1 MTSASNPGLMG
12 VRNIFVNSSNIS
24 TTNINKLNM
33 TNLLNCNYVN
43 FTMKYDSNAWCYSQL
58 RASNLI
64 NSGKN
69 DFGDLYYVGW
79 DSGMSIDHAEE
90 PSWLGSNN
98 LEILR
103 PHIYDSNNPNV
114 DCFTTVDLSN
124 MPTRPIRE
132 THGIVWKVVV
142 DGYDAQDEFDMLPPL
157 GVGKHKFEVYFN
169 RDDMDTTATP
179 AVAMGVRP
187 PYTSI
192 PIAEE
197 GFWTEKDSVDVYT
210 TYLTI
215 TGKTNA
221 DGLNRIYVD
230 GAKDYD
236 HFEVPYEN
244 SRFNVLVQAAGSLA
258 TGFAAEPGLGKIDLT
273 WNNENN
279 DMEDAMGYNVY
290 RYQMVNDSTAGD
302 TIRINEVMLDVDAET
317 FTDYDV
323 TPGETYYYYYKV
335 MSTDLKEY
343 DISNVVAATPL
354 TSIKGDANGS
364 MHVDVADIVSIV
376 AYLSQ
381 QQPQPFIY
389 EAADVNEDGNI
400 NILDIVGVINIIAHP
415 EVNAAPSIMSGAV
428 YTIED
433 GILYVNSPV
442 ALGGVQVMVNA
453 PEGTEVK
460 TLEALDAMERMW
472 IQMDENTRLLL
483 AYSMTGKTIPAGKTA
498 LLELGNVPVT
508 DIVLS
513 DALGNNIMVEQGDV
527 TTVTEVRAEV
537 KPVATGIYDLMGR
550 KIASDVRQLKHLQ
563 PGIYIVNGVKT
574 AKF

>member
-1 MTSASNPGLMG
+1 MGFREPYTQTSIDKDGFWCVKDSAS
-12 VRNIFVNSSNIS
+12 
-24 TTNINKLNM
+24 
-33 TNLLNCNYVN
+33 
-43 FTMKYDSNAWCYSQL
+43 
-58 RASNLI
+58 
-64 NSGKN
+64 
-69 DFGDLYYVGW
+69 
-79 DSGMSIDHAEE
+79 
-90 PSWLGSNN
+90 
-98 LEILR
+98 
-103 PHIYDSNNPNV
+103 
-114 DCFTTVDLSN
+114 
-124 MPTRPIRE
+124 
-132 THGIVWKVVV
+132 
-142 DGYDAQDEFDMLPPL
+142 
-157 GVGKHKFEVYFN
+157 
-169 RDDMDTTATP
+169 
-179 AVAMGVRP
+179 
-187 PYTSI
+187 
-192 PIAEE
+192 
-197 GFWTEKDSVDVYT
+197 VYT
-210 TYLTI
+210 VFLDI
-215 TGKTNA
+215 TGKSNC
-221 DGLNRIYVD
+221 DGLNRIKVT
-230 GAKDYD
+230 GGKDYD
-236 HFEVPYEN
+236 HFDIPEESY
-244 SRFNVLVQAAGSLA
+244 RFNVLVQAAGSMA
-258 TGFAAEPGLGKIDLT
+258 TGFAAEAGLGKVNLT

-279 DMEDAMGYNVY
+279 NFDDAMGFNVY
-290 RYQMVNDSTAGD
+290 RFQLNANND
-302 TIRINEVMLDVDAET
+302 TINRVRVNETIIDLET
-317 FTDYDV
+317 EQYTDFDV
-323 TPGETYYYYYKV
+323 TAGETYYYYYKV

-415 EVNAAPSIMSGAV
+415 EVNAALSIMSGAV

-513 DALGNNIMVEQGDV
+513 DAMGNNIMVEQGDV

-550 KIASDVRQLKHLQ
+550 KISSDVRQLKHLQ

>member
-1 MTSASNPGLMG
+1 MT
-12 VRNIFVNSSNIS
+12 
-24 TTNINKLNM
+24 
-33 TNLLNCNYVN
+33 
-43 FTMKYDSNAWCYSQL
+43 
-58 RASNLI
+58 
-64 NSGKN
+64 
-69 DFGDLYYVGW
+69 
-79 DSGMSIDHAEE
+79 IDHAEK
-90 PSWLGSNN
+90 PSWLGSSN
-98 LEILR
+98 LDILR

-124 MPTRPIRE
+124 MPTRPYKE

-142 DGYDAQDEFDMLPPL
+142 DGYDAQDEFDLLPPL

-179 AVAMGVRP
+179 TITMDFRP
-187 PYTSI
+187 PYTRIS
-192 PIAEE
+192 IAED
-197 GFWTEKDSVDVYT
+197 GFWSVKDSVDVYT
-210 TYLTI
+210 AYLTI

-221 DGLNRIYVD
+221 DGLNRIYVT

-236 HFEVPYEN
+236 HFDVPDEYW
-244 SRFNVLVQAAGSLA
+244 RFNVLVQAAGSLA
-258 TGFAAEPGLGKIDLT
+258 TGFAAEPGLGKVDLS

-290 RYQMVNDSTAGD
+290 RYQMVNDSTGD

-317 FTDYDV
+317 YTDYDV

-513 DALGNNIMVEQGDV
+513 DAMGNNIMVEQGDV